1 LASAG
6 SRNQETLKELGVDVA
21 IDYTSEDVFEVTL
34 DDTGGAG
41 VDAVFDTVGGNLIA
55 KSVQATRPFGRLAS
69 IISLQGDLTPAYRLN
84 QTIYGIFLTRER
96 KRLKEMTRLI
106 ERGQIRPLVDQVL
119 PLNEVG
125 KAHERLDSGH
135 GRGKVVLRVAEE

>member
-1 LASAG
+1 
-6 SRNQETLKELGVDVA
+6 
-21 IDYTSEDVFEVTL
+21 
-34 DDTGGAG
+34 
-41 VDAVFDTVGGNLIA
+41 
-55 KSVQATRPFGRLAS
+55 
-69 IISLQGDLTPAYRLN
+69 
-84 QTIYGIFLTRER
+84 LTRER

-125 KAHERLDSGH
+125 KAHERLDSAH